1 LFFLLLS
8 VHCIITRSA
17 LISSRLTNFLVSLTS
32 EKWRL
37 FVFLWIAVAILY
49 LPSYKAGFVA
59 DFFNALVR
67 YHEGSF
73 SYFLNREGAY
83 VRSLYQFTQLQLY
96 ALISLF
102 GVHPVPWFLLFTG
115 LHALNGTF
123 LFLLLRRL
131 LTSFGIRRCT
141 LIAVSSALLFLFNPN
156 ITEVTIWKGG
166 YHYLT
171 GVLMQ
176 LFILLCCLRY
186 LSSHQSRYTWLAGIV
201 FALSTYTLEIF
212 YATPFLTLFLILGY
226 RWKALVDF
234 RATNKAI
241 LYFFLPQLVLFLIHL
256 VTFRLVYGS
265 WVAHYGSTSDFAIHL
280 HDVLPR
286 FGKYLFYLVFMGGH
300 IREDLRIQVYDV
312 LSQPLAYYALLLLF
326 LGLASYL
333 LFRFKK
339 LQPFLQIF
347 AFLFAGLLCGLV
359 LATPIW
365 FDDSF
370 SLYNSRRC
378 YHTGLFLYPI
388 LALFIFS
395 IFQNIRFSVLLFA
408 AYLLVCISLTVN
420 MVFRWRRAAGIQYG
434 VLRTFRWQSSDPVL
448 LLNIPTYYKDVRI
461 IPAGEG
467 NEFNKQLKIFGHDT
481 VAQRLY
487 SVSSY
492 NMQNYWDGAHVTVLD
507 SLSIKVTLNQSGSW
521 WMYNYRG
528 ATNYE
533 NDLYKVTFGDSG
545 MDYLLQLKSR
555 PPGMVILFQQGEEWR
570 VVDMNRR
577 NVEQWD

>member
-1 LFFLLLS
+1 MFLLLLS
-8 VHCIITRSA
+8 VHCIIAQFASIA
-17 LISSRLTNFLVSLTS
+17 SRLNRLLAFLTTG
-32 EKWRL
+32 KWRL
-37 FVFLWIAVAILY
+37 FVFLWIAVVILY
-49 LPSYKAGFVA
+49 LPSYKAGFIA
-59 DFFNALVR
+59 DFFNAVVR
-67 YHEGSF
+67 FHEGSF
-73 SYFLNREGAY
+73 SYFINREGAY

-131 LTSFGIRRCT
+131 ITSFGIRRST
-141 LIAVSSALLFLFNPN
+141 LIAFSSALLFLFNPN

-186 LSSHQSRYTWLAGIV
+186 LSSHQARYAWLAGIV

-226 RWKALVDF
+226 RWKGLVDS
-234 RATNKAI
+234 RVTNKAI
-241 LYFFLPQLVLFLIHL
+241 LYCFLPQLMLFLIHL
-256 VTFRLVYGS
+256 ATFRLVYGS

-286 FGKYLFYLVFMGGH
+286 FAKYLFYLVFMGGH
-300 IREDLRIQVYDV
+300 IREDFRMEVYAA
-312 LSQPLAYYALLLLF
+312 LSQPLVYNGVILLALL
-326 LGLASYL
+326 LASYL
-333 LFRFKK
+333 LLRFKK
-339 LQPFLQIF
+339 LQPSLQVF
-347 AFLFAGLLCGLV
+347 AFMFAGLLCSLV

-370 SLYNSRRC
+370 SIYNSRRC
-378 YHTGLFLYPI
+378 YHTGLFMYPI
-388 LALFIFS
+388 IGLFFFS
-395 IFQNIRFSVLLFA
+395 VVKNIRFSVLLFS
-408 AYLLVCISLTVN
+408 AYLLVCLSLTID
-420 MVFRWRRAAGIQYG
+420 MVFRWRKAARIQYG
-434 VLRTFRWQSSDPVL
+434 VLRTFRWHSADPVL

-481 VAQRLY
+481 IARKLY

-492 NMQNYWDGAHVTVLD
+492 NMQNYWYGAHVTVLD
-507 SLSIKVTLNQSGSW
+507 SLTLKVTLNQPGSW

-533 NDLYKVTFGDSG
+533 NDLYKVTFGGSG

-570 VVDMNRR
+570 VVDMNRL
-577 NVEQWD
+577 NVEQWE

>member
-1 LFFLLLS
+1 MFFLLLS
-8 VHCIITRSA
+8 VHCSITRSE
-17 LISSRLTNFLVSLTS
+17 LILSRLTNFLLSLTS
-32 EKWRL
+32 GKGRL
-37 FVFLWIAVAILY
+37 FAFLWIAVVILY
-49 LPSYKAGFVA
+49 LPSYKAGFIA
-59 DFFNALVR
+59 DFFNAVVR
-67 YHEGSF
+67 FHEGSF
-73 SYFLNREGAY
+73 SYFINREGAY

-131 LTSFGIRRCT
+131 LTSFGMRRST
-141 LIAVSSALLFLFNPN
+141 LIALSSALLFLFNPN

-186 LSSHQSRYTWLAGIV
+186 LSSHQTRYAWLAGFV

-212 YATPFLTLFLILGY
+212 YATPYLTLFLILGY
-226 RWKALVDF
+226 RWKGLVDS

-241 LYFFLPQLVLFLIHL
+241 LYCFLPQLVLFLIHL
-256 VTFRLVYGS
+256 ATFRLVYGS
-265 WVAHYGSTSDFAIHL
+265 WVAHYGSTSDFAINL

-300 IREDLRIQVYDV
+300 IREDLRMEVYAT
-312 LSQPLAYYALLLLF
+312 LSQPMVYYGVLLF
-326 LGLASYL
+326 LLGLSIFL
-333 LFRFKK
+333 LLKFKK
-339 LQPFLQIF
+339 LQPSLQIF
-347 AFLFAGLLCGLV
+347 AFLFAGLLCALV

-370 SLYNSRRC
+370 SIYNSRRC
-378 YHTGLFLYPI
+378 YHTGLFMYPI
-388 LALFIFS
+388 IGLFF
-395 IFQNIRFSVLLFA
+395 FSVVKNLRVGVVLFT
-408 AYLLVCISLTVN
+408 AYLLVCLSLTAD

-434 VLRTFRWQSSDPVL
+434 VLRTFRWQSADPVL
-448 LLNIPTYYKDVRI
+448 LLNIPSYYKDVRI

-481 VAQRLY
+481 VAQRFY

-507 SLSIKVTLNQSGSW
+507 SLSLKVTLNQSGSW

-533 NDLYKVTFGDSG
+533 NHLYKVTFGGSG

-570 VVDMNRR
+570 VVDMNRL
-577 NVEQWD
+577 NVEQWE